1 MKQNIN
7 IAIIPARIGSKRI
20 KKKNIKL
27 FNNKPIIKKTFEII
41 KKSKMFNEIVLS
53 TDSDK
58 ILNLGTKI
66 GFTKLIKR
74 SKKLSNDY
82 VGTKEV
88 IVHAIKVL
96 GKEINISNV
105 CCVYPCN
112 PFLQISDLKKTF
124 NLIKKNKKSF
134 FLSISNYSHPTER
147 AFFFN
152 KRNNR
157 IKNINNKFSEF
168 RTQDIVPKYFDAGQ
182 FYLASKTIWLKKKI
196 TNKIGIV
203 IPSWRVVDIDTIE
216 DWKRAELFYKFLKK
230 EKLIK

>member
-1 MKQNIN
+1 MKKNIN
-7 IAIIPARIGSKRI
+7 IAIIPARIGSKRV
-20 KKKNIKL
+20 KRKNIKL
-27 FNNKPIIKKTFEII
+27 FGNKPIIKRTFETI
-41 KKSKMFNEIVLS
+41 KKSKIFNEIVLS
-53 TDSDK
+53 SDSDK
-58 ILNLGTKI
+58 ILALGKKI

-74 SKKLSNDY
+74 PKKLSDDY
-82 VGTKEV
+82 TGTKEV
-88 IVHAIKVL
+88 IAHAIKIL
-96 GKEINISNV
+96 KKKTNISNV

-112 PFLQISDLKKTF
+112 PFLQIRDLKKAF
-124 NLIKKNKKSF
+124 NLIKNNRKSF

-168 RTQDIVPKYFDAGQ
+168 RTQDIIPKYFDAGQ